1 MPAIKNF
8 KSNADITLAAIRGA
22 LGQSDLGGCRGT
34 FIPVSTMRAR
44 AEINS
49 HFAVPQSGTDGG
61 RATSYTRGR
70 YVGRERRR

>member
-1 MPAIKNF
+1 MMPAIKNF

-34 FIPVSTMRAR
+34 FIPVSTIRAR

-49 HFAVPQSGTDGG
+49 HFAAGPQ
-61 RATSYTRGR
+61 A
-70 YVGRERRR
+70 RRRGASDELHPGRM

>member
-34 FIPVSTMRAR
+34 FIPVSTIRAR
-44 AEINS
+44 AENK
-49 HFAVPQSGTDGG
+49 FAFRCPAKRD
-61 RATSYTRGR
+61 
-70 YVGRERRR
+70 